1 MKGMV
6 GAVVSAVAI
15 IGIIVGLFVCTEK
28 IPAGY
33 VGVVYNMNGGVE
45 DEVLTQGFRVV
56 APTKKVTLYS
66 IALEQSY
73 MTDGDQGDSPD
84 DESFEIP
91 TKEGASLD
99 VDVAF
104 SYSFELT
111 EVPQTFTR
119 FRGQS
124 GKEILK
130 FELTEVPQTFTRFR
144 GQSGKEILKSFI
156 KPKMQAW
163 IKEIT
168 PDFAMIDIVSKQRGM
183 VNATLT
189 EKLKERFAKYGIVID
204 NVALA
209 DVRPDEE
216 TDKAI
221 KEKIKAQEAL
231 ETAKVT
237 AEKDKVEANRD
248 KEVAEINA
256 EKAKIEAQGEADARK
271 IEAEGEAAANKMI
284 SDSLSDKL
292 IENKKIDK
300 WKGDVPKVQG
310 SNATIVD
317 VGALEE

>member
-1 MKGMV
+1 
-6 GAVVSAVAI
+6 
-15 IGIIVGLFVCTEK
+15 
-28 IPAGY
+28 
-33 VGVVYNMNGGVE
+33 MNGGVE

-111 EVPQTFTR
+111 EV
-119 FRGQS
+119 S
-124 GKEILK
+124 
-130 FELTEVPQTFTRFR
+130 QTFTRFR

-256 EKAKIEAQGEADARK
+256 EKAKIEAQGKADARK

>member
-6 GAVVSAVAI
+6 GAVVSAVVI
-15 IGIIVGLFVCTEK
+15 LGIIVGLFVCTEK

-111 EVPQTFTR
+111 EV
-119 FRGQS
+119 S
-124 GKEILK
+124 
-130 FELTEVPQTFTRFR
+130 QTFTRFR

-256 EKAKIEAQGEADARK
+256 EKAKIEAQGKADARK

>member
-1 MKGMV
+1 MKGIV
-6 GAVVSAVAI
+6 GAVVSAVVILGII
-15 IGIIVGLFVCTEK
+15 IGLFACTEK

-111 EVPQTFTR
+111 EVP
-119 FRGQS
+119 
-124 GKEILK
+124 K
-130 FELTEVPQTFTRFR
+130 TFTRFR

-256 EKAKIEAQGEADARK
+256 EKAKIEAQGKADARK

>member
-1 MKGMV
+1 MKGIV

-15 IGIIVGLFVCTEK
+15 IGIIIGLFVCTEK

-45 DEVLTQGFRVV
+45 DEVLTQGFKIV

-104 SYSFELT
+104 SYS
-111 EVPQTFTR
+111 
-119 FRGQS
+119 
-124 GKEILK
+124 

-256 EKAKIEAQGEADARK
+256 EKAKIEAQGKADARK

>member
-130 FELTEVPQTFTRFR
+130 
-144 GQSGKEILKSFI
+144 SFI

-248 KEVAEINA
+248 KEGAEINA
-256 EKAKIEAQGEADARK
+256 EKAKIEAQGKADARK

-292 IENKKIDK
+292 IENKKIEK

>member
-104 SYSFELT
+104 SYS
-111 EVPQTFTR
+111 
-119 FRGQS
+119 
-124 GKEILK
+124 

-256 EKAKIEAQGEADARK
+256 EKAKIEAQGKADARK

-310 SNATIVD
+310 SSANIVD

>member
-104 SYSFELT
+104 SYS
-111 EVPQTFTR
+111 
-119 FRGQS
+119 
-124 GKEILK
+124 